1 MKQTGVT
8 RKIDELGRIVLPKEL
23 RKYLNINPG
32 DDFQITIENEKIIL
46 EKYSRLQNEE
56 LELIHLIN
64 CFSSITN
71 YSIYLVINNKIVN
84 TKMDP
89 KEKKVKE
96 EELNVE
102 ETLNNAEEQPQ
113 DEQAENAAPM
123 THEEELEK
131 ELETAQET
139 IEEQKDKYLRLSAE
153 FDNYRKRTMKEKAE
167 LILNGGEKSLS
178 SILPVVDDFE
188 RAIKTMETATDVQ
201 AVKEGVELIYNK
213 FMATLAQNGVKVI
226 ETKDQPLNTD
236 YHEAIAVIP
245 APSEAQ
251 KGKILDCVQTGYTL
265 NDKVLRH
272 AKVVVGE

>member
-1 MKQTGVT
+1 
-8 RKIDELGRIVLPKEL
+8 
-23 RKYLNINPG
+23 
-32 DDFQITIENEKIIL
+32 
-46 EKYSRLQNEE
+46 
-56 LELIHLIN
+56 
-64 CFSSITN
+64 
-71 YSIYLVINNKIVN
+71 
-84 TKMDP
+84 MDP

-102 ETLNNAEEQPQ
+102 ETQNGADEQPQ
-113 DEQAENAAPM
+113 NEQAEETAPL

-131 ELETAQET
+131 ELEKAQET
-139 IEEQKDKYLRLSAE
+139 IDEQKDKYLRLSAE

-178 SILPVVDDFE
+178 SILPIVDDFE
-188 RAIKTMETATDVQ
+188 RAIKTMETATDVS

-213 FMATLAQNGVKVI
+213 FMAVLGQNGVKVI
-226 ETKDQPLNTD
+226 ETKDQPLDTD

-245 APSEAQ
+245 APSKEQ

>member
-1 MKQTGVT
+1 
-8 RKIDELGRIVLPKEL
+8 
-23 RKYLNINPG
+23 
-32 DDFQITIENEKIIL
+32 
-46 EKYSRLQNEE
+46 
-56 LELIHLIN
+56 
-64 CFSSITN
+64 
-71 YSIYLVINNKIVN
+71 
-84 TKMDP
+84 MDP

-102 ETLNNAEEQPQ
+102 ETQNPAEDQPQ
-113 DEQAENAAPM
+113 NEQAEGTAPL

-131 ELETAQET
+131 ELEKAQEAL
-139 IEEQKDKYLRLSAE
+139 EEQKDKYLRLSAE
-153 FDNYRKRTMKEKAE
+153 FDNYRKRTLKEKAE
-167 LILNGGEKSLS
+167 LILNGGEKSLG

-188 RAIKTMETATDVQ
+188 RAIKTMETATDVN

-213 FMATLAQNGVKVI
+213 FMAVLAQNGVKVI
-226 ETKDQPLNTD
+226 ETKDQPLDTD
-236 YHEAIAVIP
+236 FHEAIAVIP

>member
-1 MKQTGVT
+1 
-8 RKIDELGRIVLPKEL
+8 
-23 RKYLNINPG
+23 
-32 DDFQITIENEKIIL
+32 
-46 EKYSRLQNEE
+46 
-56 LELIHLIN
+56 
-64 CFSSITN
+64 
-71 YSIYLVINNKIVN
+71 
-84 TKMDP
+84 MDP

-178 SILPVVDDFE
+178 SILPVVVDFE

>member
-1 MKQTGVT
+1 
-8 RKIDELGRIVLPKEL
+8 
-23 RKYLNINPG
+23 
-32 DDFQITIENEKIIL
+32 
-46 EKYSRLQNEE
+46 
-56 LELIHLIN
+56 
-64 CFSSITN
+64 
-71 YSIYLVINNKIVN
+71 
-84 TKMDP
+84 MDP

-96 EELNVE
+96 EEPNVE